1 MVKNSAGISVAYQ
14 INDCCSLYPINDCI
28 IPQESRISPLEEDP
42 QAAPEV
48 GGDLENLFFRFFLQ
62 ERWKVRWGW
71 YVEGSENEIGVDNE
85 KEENDIEVAAALM
98 KLTIGNKAT
107 A

>member
-48 GGDLENLFFRFFLQ
+48 GGDLENLFFSFFSSGTV
-62 ERWKVRWGW
+62 ESEVRM
-71 YVEGSENEIGVDNE
+71 ICRRQ
-85 KEENDIEVAAALM
+85 
-98 KLTIGNKAT
+98 
-107 A
+107 